1 MMSIFLRIFA
11 PRFPLGNRLQRYE
24 DYRNYNEKNR
34 MVKQRILQ
42 IIENKNL
49 TRSIFFQ
56 KTGLKRGFL
65 DSDKLEQAVSDRQ
78 IAMIIAAFPDID
90 TDWLITG
97 KGKMTRES
105 TPEAPSD
112 GTLTVLLERI
122 EDLARDVGR
131 LQAENEELK
140 NKLARAETRTAASAK
155 AAAG

>member
-1 MMSIFLRIFA
+1 
-11 PRFPLGNRLQRYE
+11 
-24 DYRNYNEKNR
+24 
-34 MVKQRILQ
+34 
-42 IIENKNL
+42 
-49 TRSIFFQ
+49 
-56 KTGLKRGFL
+56 
-65 DSDKLEQAVSDRQ
+65 
-78 IAMIIAAFPDID
+78 MIIAAFPDID